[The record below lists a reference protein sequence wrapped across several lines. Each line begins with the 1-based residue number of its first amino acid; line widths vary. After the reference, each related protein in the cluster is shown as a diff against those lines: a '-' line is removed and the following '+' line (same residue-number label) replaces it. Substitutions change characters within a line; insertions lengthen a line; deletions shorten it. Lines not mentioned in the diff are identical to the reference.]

1 MIGGK
6 GKGKMAKRYYWLQLK
21 EDFLNDKRMKKL
33 RKIAGGDTY
42 TVIYLKLMLST
53 LETEGIIEFEGI
65 EKSLAEELALVLDE
79 DADNIQV
86 TLTFLINCGLLVD
99 IGNNQYFLPSVAEN
113 LGSEGASAKRVREYR
128 ERQKALQ
135 CNTDVTEVKQNGNGE
150 KRREEKRIE
159 EYRREEREN
168 TINYQEIIDLYNA
181 TCVSFPHLTKLS
193 DARKKAIRARLKTY
207 TIDEFKLMFEK
218 AEASSFL
225 KGKNNRNW
233 SATFDW
239 MIKDANMSKILDGNY
254 DDRGGGSS
262 GNKTADDL
270 NDFYNRASKWA
281 ED

>member
-1 MIGGK
+1 
-6 GKGKMAKRYYWLQLK
+6 MAKRYYWLQMK
-21 EDFLNDKRMKKL
+21 QDFLSDKRIKKL

-65 EKSLAEELALVLDE
+65 EKSLADEVALVLDE
-79 DADNIQV
+79 DADNVGV
-86 TLTFLINCGLLVD
+86 TLNFLINCGLLVD

-128 ERQKALQ
+128 KRQKALQ
-135 CNTDVTEVKQNGNGE
+135 CNTDVTEVKQISNGE
-150 KRREEKRIE
+150 KRREEKSIE

-168 TINYQEIIDLYNA
+168 RINYQEIIDLYND
-181 TCVSFPHLTKLS
+181 TCVSFPHLKTLS
-193 DARKKAIRARLKTY
+193 DARKKAIRARLKTF
-207 TIDEFKLMFEK
+207 TVDDFKLMFKK

-225 KGKNNRNW
+225 KGKNNRDW

-254 DDRGGGSS
+254 DDKDSMQ
-262 GNKTADDL
+262 NKIDDWK
-270 NDFYNRASKWA
+270 DWVDS
-281 ED
+281 

>member
-1 MIGGK
+1 
-6 GKGKMAKRYYWLQLK
+6 MAKRYYWLQMK

-42 TVIYLKLMLST
+42 TVIYLKMMLST
-53 LETEGIIEFEGI
+53 LETEGIIEFEGV
-65 EKSLAEELALVLDE
+65 EKTLADELALVLDE
-79 DADNIQV
+79 DSDNIQV
-86 TLTFLINCGLLVD
+86 TLNFLINSGLMVD
-99 IGNNQYFLPSVAEN
+99 IGNNQFFLPVVAEN

-135 CNTDVTEVKQNGNGE
+135 CNTDVTEVKQIGNGE

-159 EYRREEREN
+159 EYRTEEKRTEQN
-168 TINYQEIIDLYNA
+168 TINYQGIIDMYNA

-193 DARKKAIRARLKTY
+193 DARKKAIKARLKTY
-207 TIDEFKLMFEK
+207 TIEEFQLMFEK

-254 DDRGGGSS
+254 DDRDSVQ
-262 GNKTADDL
+262 
-270 NDFYNRASKWA
+270 SKHDEWD
-281 ED
+281 EFLRD